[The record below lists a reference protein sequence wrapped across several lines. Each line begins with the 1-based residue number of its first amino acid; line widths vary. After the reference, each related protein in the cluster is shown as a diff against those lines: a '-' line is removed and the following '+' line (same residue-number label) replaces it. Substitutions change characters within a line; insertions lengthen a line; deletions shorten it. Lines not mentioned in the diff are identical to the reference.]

1 MEAVKLILSFIIGAI
16 LAVLVIGLIKDFLP
30 SEGIA
35 PLFLGLAIFGAS
47 IFLVMEIF
55 ESLFKTSKKQ
65 NKEQEKKSVD
75 NSQLKNKDDLKS
87 LYIRDYNLVTSA
99 FYEFCFSPYY
109 AKVILGTEEV
119 SYHLRQ
125 VMKEYQSQKDAVSLI
140 LFSRMAKTKGITI
153 EVYEVIDQ
161 EYNSFQ
167 FTIKAQRIPLDTKN
181 NYLEVMSNDFGET
194 TEANLPM
201 SVATRYIIHFENDQ
215 PVYIYAVVK
224 TFLLQ
229 SFTLRKV
236 NVDGSSSNLGRLKDD
251 NIHTIVE
258 FINNRIKNH

>member
-1 MEAVKLILSFIIGAI
+1 MEAVKSILSFIIGVI

-35 PLFLGLAIFGAS
+35 PLFIALAIFGVS
-47 IFLVMEIF
+47 IFLVMTIAH
-55 ESLFKTSKKQ
+55 SLFKNSKKP
-65 NKEQEKKSVD
+65 NKEQKEKSAVK
-75 NSQLKNKDDLKS
+75 NQLKNKDYLKS
-87 LYIRDYNLVTSA
+87 LYITDYNLVSSA

-109 AKVILGTEEV
+109 ANVILGTEEI
-119 SYHLRQ
+119 SYHLQQ
-125 VMKEYQSQKDAVSLI
+125 VMKEYQSQQDAASLI

-161 EYNSFQ
+161 EHNSFQ
-167 FTIKAQRIPLDTKN
+167 FTLKAQRIPLDTQN
-181 NYLEVMSNDFGET
+181 NYLEVMSNDFGES
-194 TEANLPM
+194 TEDNLPM

-215 PVYIYAVVK
+215 PVFIYVVVK

-251 NIHTIVE
+251 NIRTIAE
-258 FINNRIKNH
+258 FINNKN

>member
-1 MEAVKLILSFIIGAI
+1 MEAVKLILSYIIGTI
-16 LAVLVIGLIKDFLP
+16 LAVIIINLIKD
-30 SEGIA
+30 IA
-35 PLFLGLAIFGAS
+35 PSNGIVQLLLALAIFGIS

-55 ESLFKTSKKQ
+55 ESLFKSSKKSNELQ
-65 NKEQEKKSVD
+65 KVKLVD
-75 NSQLKNKDDLKS
+75 NSQLKNKDYLKS
-87 LYIRDYNLVTSA
+87 LYISDYNLVSSA

-109 AKVILGTEEV
+109 ANVILGTEEI

-125 VMKEYQSQKDAVSLI
+125 VMKEYQSQKDAASLI

-161 EYNSFQ
+161 EHNSFQ
-167 FTIKAQRIPLDTKN
+167 FTIKAQRIHLDSKN

-194 TEANLPM
+194 TESNLPM

-215 PVYIYAVVK
+215 PVYIYVVVK

-229 SFTLRKV
+229 SFTLTKV
-236 NVDGSSSNLGRLKDD
+236 NVDGTSSNLGRLKDD
-251 NIHTIVE
+251 NIRTIAE
-258 FINNRIKNH
+258 FINNKN